1 MGNFPAFASE
11 IVRTGLHNVKMA
23 SQELTSGNAVM
34 ARRGAQRLAFY
45 IAVPTAWEIGS
56 EASARL
62 VGFNEEEEEAAK
74 VLTRTPWSQASRI
87 YSVKDGEL
95 HYTDIRFID
104 AKNTLKEPVQRF
116 YNEIV
121 SGELKGREL
130 DQVLEEATKE
140 ALVALAA
147 PYAENLY

>member
-1 MGNFPAFASE
+1 M
-11 IVRTGLHNVKMA
+11 
-23 SQELTSGNAVM
+23 
-34 ARRGAQRLAFY
+34 
-45 IAVPTAWEIGS
+45 
-56 EASARL
+56 

-147 PYAENLY
+147 PYAEKSILTEAITDIVGAISTGGRTPSGER